1 VVEAESAVPKG
12 LCDVCYAIASDDVES
27 EASGSCHDSW
37 VVADAAAILAARDVA
52 DIVVSVFYSPMP
64 ANDVRPLAGV

>member
-1 VVEAESAVPKG
+1 VVEAESAVPQC
-12 LCDVCYAIASDDVES
+12 LCDVCYAIASDDVERK
-27 EASGSCHDSW
+27 ASGSCHDTW

-52 DIVVSVFYSPMP
+52 DIMVAVFYAPMP